1 MSQTI
6 SRQTSGDTAPQEL
19 PSKALKTGS
28 KSYPQKLRQT
38 FPDLEDAVATF
49 SVGYLSERRQTLGL
63 QTLSQCV
70 ATPYPTLQGL
80 ALAYN
85 TSECPMLLLEAYITN
100 LNDSCNATRMN
111 ESQTREAGEIMYQEA
126 PYLKITEIHEFFRRI
141 KAGYYGEYYGS
152 LDVLKIMADFRQF
165 LRDRVDTVRRI
176 QNRERTRLRRQEWEQ
191 RQKMWNE
198 QHSK

>member
-1 MSQTI
+1 
-6 SRQTSGDTAPQEL
+6 
-19 PSKALKTGS
+19 
-28 KSYPQKLRQT
+28 
-38 FPDLEDAVATF
+38 
-49 SVGYLSERRQTLGL
+49 
-63 QTLSQCV
+63 
-70 ATPYPTLQGL
+70 
-80 ALAYN
+80 
-85 TSECPMLLLEAYITN
+85 MLLLEAYITN

-165 LRDRVDTVRRI
+165 LADRLDTLRRI
-176 QNRERTRLRRQEWEQ
+176 QNQECTRRRRQEWEQ

-198 QHSK
+198 QHPKQLER

>member
-1 MSQTI
+1 M
-6 SRQTSGDTAPQEL
+6 
-19 PSKALKTGS
+19 
-28 KSYPQKLRQT
+28 
-38 FPDLEDAVATF
+38 ATF

-63 QTLSQCV
+63 KTLSQCV
-70 ATPYPTLQGL
+70 ATPYPTLQDL

-165 LRDRVDTVRRI
+165 LRDRADAVRRV
-176 QNRERTRLRRQEWEQ
+176 QNQERARRRRQEWEQ

-198 QHSK
+198 HHPKRLEQ

>member
-1 MSQTI
+1 MRTVSN
-6 SRQTSGDTAPQEL
+6 G
-19 PSKALKTGS
+19 
-28 KSYPQKLRQT
+28 YPTKLRQT
-38 FPDLEDAVATF
+38 FPKPEQAVATF

-70 ATPYPTLQGL
+70 ATPYPTLQDM

-85 TSECPMLLLEAYITN
+85 APECPMLLLEAYITN

-111 ESQTREAGEIMYQEA
+111 ESQTREAGEILYQEA

-152 LDVLKIMADFRQF
+152 IDVLKIMTDFRLF
-165 LRDRVDTVRRI
+165 LKDRAKAVRRI
-176 QNRERTRLRRQEWEQ
+176 EAEEARRKRNEEWDRRQKEW
-191 RQKMWNE
+191 KNA
-198 QHSK
+198 HPDNV